1 LVSGLEFRP
10 VQPATAKPDLD
21 DWDRHWQDYAESA
34 AGNPAQAYR
43 RRLILRLLAPDGT
56 PARVLDIGSGTG
68 DLAAEI
74 HSEFPAA
81 ELLGLDVSAAA
92 VEYAARKVPA
102 ATFLQRDLV
111 NGSEPEPD
119 HRRWATHAV
128 CSEVLEHVED
138 PGALLANA
146 RSYLA
151 PGCRLIVTVP
161 GGPMSAFDRHIGHR
175 RHFTAASMR
184 ALLER
189 AGFVVE
195 RSMGAGFPFFNLY
208 RLTVLL
214 RGERLVDDVAQDA
227 GQWPARLVMRIFGV
241 LFRLNL
247 TRSPWGWQVLAA
259 ARVPGRRS

>member
-1 LVSGLEFRP
+1 VRP
-10 VQPATAKPDLD
+10 VSTKLHLD
-21 DWDRHWQDYAESA
+21 DWDRHWRDYAESA
-34 AGNPAQAYR
+34 ASNPAQAYR
-43 RRLILRLLAPDGT
+43 RRLVLRLLASDGT
-56 PARVLDIGSGTG
+56 PSRVLDIGSGTG

-74 HSEFPAA
+74 RNAFPTA

-92 VEYAARKVPA
+92 VEHAARKVPA

-111 NGSEPEPD
+111 TSPDSEPAY
-119 HRRWATHAV
+119 RGWATHAV
-128 CSEVLEHVED
+128 CSEVLEHLED
-138 PGALLANA
+138 PAALLANA

-175 RHFTAASMR
+175 RHFTAKSMR
-184 ALLER
+184 AVLEQ

-195 RSMGAGFPFFNLY
+195 RSMRAGFPFFNLY
-208 RLTVLL
+208 RLIVFL
-214 RGERLVDDVAQDA
+214 RGERLVDDVAGGA
-227 GQWPARLVMRIFGV
+227 GRRPARLVMRIFGV

-247 TRSPWGWQVLAA
+247 TRSPWGWQVLAT

>member
-1 LVSGLEFRP
+1 VRP
-10 VQPATAKPDLD
+10 VATKPRVD
-21 DWDRHWQDYAESA
+21 DWDRHWRDYAESA
-34 AGNPAQAYR
+34 ASNPAQAYR
-43 RRLILRLLAPDGT
+43 RRLVLRLLASSGDGI

-74 HSEFPAA
+74 CNAFPAA

-92 VEYAARKVPA
+92 VEHAARKVPA

-111 NGSEPEPD
+111 SGSEPEPAYQG
-119 HRRWATHAV
+119 WATHAV

-138 PGALLANA
+138 PEVLLANT

-151 PGCRLIVTVP
+151 PECRLIVTVP

-175 RHFTAASMR
+175 THFTAKSMR

-208 RLTVLL
+208 RLIVLV
-214 RGERLVDDVAQDA
+214 RGEHLVDDVARGA
-227 GQWPARLVMRIFGV
+227 GRRPARLVMRIFGV

-247 TRSPWGWQVLAA
+247 THSPWGWQVLAA
-259 ARVPGRRS
+259 AHFRGRQS

>member
-1 LVSGLEFRP
+1 V
-10 VQPATAKPDLD
+10 
-21 DWDRHWQDYAESA
+21 
-34 AGNPAQAYR
+34 
-43 RRLILRLLAPDGT
+43 
-56 PARVLDIGSGTG
+56 
-68 DLAAEI
+68 EI
-74 HSEFPAA
+74 RDAFPSA

-92 VEYAARKVPA
+92 VEHAGRKVPS

-111 NGSEPEPD
+111 RASTPEPE
-119 HRRWATHAV
+119 HRGWATHAV

-138 PGALLANA
+138 PEALLANT
-146 RSYLA
+146 RPYLA

-175 RHFTAASMR
+175 RHFTATSIR
-184 ALLER
+184 AVLER

-195 RSMGAGFPFFNLY
+195 RSTRAGFPFFNLY

-214 RGERLVDDVAQDA
+214 RGERLVDDAA
-227 GQWPARLVMRIFGV
+227 LGTGGWPARLAMRIFGV

-259 ARVPGRRS
+259 ARVPERRS

>member
-1 LVSGLEFRP
+1 VPVRP
-10 VQPATAKPDLD
+10 VSTNPHLD
-21 DWDRHWQDYAESA
+21 DWDRHWRDYAESA
-34 AGNPAQAYR
+34 ASNPAQAYR
-43 RRLILRLLAPDGT
+43 RRLVLRLLASNGNGI

-68 DLAAEI
+68 DLVAEI
-74 HSEFPAA
+74 RKAFPAA
-81 ELLGLDVSAAA
+81 ELLGVDVSAAA
-92 VEYAARKVPA
+92 VEHAARKVPA
-102 ATFLQRDLV
+102 ATFLQRNLV
-111 NGSEPEPD
+111 SRSEPEPA
-119 HRRWATHAV
+119 HQGWATHAV

-138 PGALLANA
+138 PEALLANA

-175 RHFTAASMR
+175 QHFTAKSLR
-184 ALLER
+184 AMLEQ

-195 RSMGAGFPFFNLY
+195 RSTRAGFPFFNLY
-208 RLTVLL
+208 RLIVLL
-214 RGERLVDDVAQDA
+214 RGERLVGDVADGA
-227 GQWPARLVMRIFGV
+227 GRRSAQLVMRIFAV

>member
-1 LVSGLEFRP
+1 MPVRP
-10 VQPATAKPDLD
+10 VSTKPHLD
-21 DWDRHWQDYAESA
+21 DWDRHWSDYAESA
-34 AGNPAQAYR
+34 ASNPAQAYR
-43 RRLILRLLAPDGT
+43 RRLVLRLLASNDGT

-74 HSEFPAA
+74 RDAFPAA
-81 ELLGLDVSAAA
+81 ELVGLDVSAAA

-111 NGSEPEPD
+111 SGSEPEPN
-119 HRRWATHAV
+119 HRGWATHAV

-138 PGALLANA
+138 PEAFLANA

-175 RHFTAASMR
+175 RHFTAKSMR

-195 RSMGAGFPFFNLY
+195 RSTGAGFPFFNLY

-214 RGERLVDDVAQDA
+214 RGERLVDDVARGA
-227 GQWPARLVMRIFGV
+227 GRWPARLVMRIFGV

-247 TRSPWGWQVLAA
+247 AHSPWGWQVLAA
-259 ARVPGRRS
+259 ARFSGRRS

>member
-1 LVSGLEFRP
+1 MQAASHEPRV
-10 VQPATAKPDLD
+10 D
-21 DWDRHWQDYAESA
+21 DWDRHWHDYAESA
-34 AGNPAQAYR
+34 ASNPAQAYR
-43 RRLILRLLAPDGT
+43 RRLVLRFLASGGNGV

-74 HSEFPAA
+74 RNGFPAA

-92 VEYAARKVPA
+92 VERAARKVPE

-111 NGSEPEPD
+111 GGSEADPL
-119 HRRWATHAV
+119 HRGWATHAV

-138 PGALLANA
+138 PEALLVNV

-151 PGCRLIVTVP
+151 PGCKLIVTVP
-161 GGPMSAFDRHIGHR
+161 GGPVSAFDRHIGHR
-175 RHFTAASMR
+175 QHFTAQSMR
-184 ALLER
+184 ALLEQ

-195 RSMGAGFPFFNLY
+195 RAARAGFPFFNLY
-208 RLTVLL
+208 RLIVLI
-214 RGERLVDDVAQDA
+214 RGERLVDEVARGA
-227 GQWPARLVMRIFGV
+227 GPQSARLVMKIFGV

-247 TRSPWGWQVLAA
+247 TSSPWGWQVLAI

>member
-1 LVSGLEFRP
+1 VRAVS
-10 VQPATAKPDLD
+10 AKPPIDE
-21 DWDRHWQDYAESA
+21 WDRHWRDYAESA
-34 AGNPAQAYR
+34 ASNPAQAYR
-43 RRLILRLLAPDGT
+43 RRLVLRLLASSGNGI

-74 HSEFPAA
+74 RNAFPAA

-92 VEYAARKVPA
+92 VEHAARKVPA
-102 ATFLQRDLV
+102 ATFLQRDLAS
-111 NGSEPEPD
+111 GSEPEPAY
-119 HRRWATHAV
+119 RGWATHAV

-138 PGALLANA
+138 PKALLANA

-151 PGCRLIVTVP
+151 PGCKLIVTVP

-175 RHFTAASMR
+175 QHFTPKSIR
-184 ALLER
+184 ALLDQ

-195 RSMGAGFPFFNLY
+195 RSTRAGFPFFNLY
-208 RLTVLL
+208 RLIVLL
-214 RGERLVDDVAQDA
+214 RGERLVDDVADGA
-227 GQWPARLVMRIFGV
+227 RRRSARLAMRIFAV

>member
-1 LVSGLEFRP
+1 M
-10 VQPATAKPDLD
+10 
-21 DWDRHWQDYAESA
+21 
-34 AGNPAQAYR
+34 
-43 RRLILRLLAPDGT
+43 

-68 DLAAEI
+68 DMAAEI
-74 HSEFPAA
+74 RDAFPAT

-92 VEYAARKVPA
+92 VEHAARKVPA

-111 NGSEPEPD
+111 TGSKPEPAYRD
-119 HRRWATHAV
+119 WATHAV

-138 PGALLANA
+138 PEALLANT
-146 RSYLA
+146 RTYLA

-175 RHFTAASMR
+175 RHFTAKSMR

-189 AGFVVE
+189 AGFIVE
-195 RSMGAGFPFFNLY
+195 RSVHAGFPFFNLY
-208 RLTVLL
+208 RLIVLM
-214 RGERLVDDVAQDA
+214 RGERLIDDGARGA
-227 GQWPARLVMRIFGV
+227 GWPARLVMTIFGV

>member
-1 LVSGLEFRP
+1 VRP
-10 VQPATAKPDLD
+10 VATKPHVD
-21 DWDRHWQDYAESA
+21 DWDRHWRDYAEA
-34 AGNPAQAYR
+34 AASNPAQAYR
-43 RRLILRLLAPDGT
+43 RRLVLRLLASGGGGIPE
-56 PARVLDIGSGTG
+56 RVLDIGSGTG
-68 DLAAEI
+68 DLAADI
-74 HSEFPAA
+74 RNAFPAA

-92 VEYAARKVPA
+92 VEHATRMVPA

-111 NGSEPEPD
+111 SGSEPDPA
-119 HRRWATHAV
+119 HQGWATHAV

-138 PGALLANA
+138 PEALLASA

-175 RHFTAASMR
+175 RHFTAKSMR

-189 AGFVVE
+189 TGFIVD
-195 RSMGAGFPFFNLY
+195 RSMRAGFPFFNLY
-208 RLTVLL
+208 RLIVLL
-214 RGERLVDDVAQDA
+214 RGERLVDDAA
-227 GQWPARLVMRIFGV
+227 RGSGGRPARLAMRIFGV